1 MHAGALRALEFDRI
15 VSVVAGL
22 AVTPTGHERLAQLEP
37 MTDPSAVAREL
48 RATSEGTRFLAD
60 HPGFPL
66 RAPSDLDAIISALE
80 IEGRALEPLRLL
92 GLADY
97 LESIEQTRAAIRKVG
112 DSFPLLNGLVETVA
126 LFRGEIADVRRKIEP
141 SGEVADRASPALA
154 SIRERL
160 RKQKSRLRTT
170 MDSFVRGRET
180 SKYLQE
186 QVVTDRNGRQVL
198 MVRAEHRSA
207 IPGIVHGGSASG
219 ASLFVEPMETVEI
232 NNEIVELEEQEAEE
246 VRRILLELTDELR
259 GRSADLTRTLDV
271 ATELDA
277 IQARARF
284 SMMTDAVEPVIATD
298 GSLELRGARHPLL
311 IRGVAERLD
320 RNAGSGNREPEE
332 PASQIPDPRSRI
344 PAPGSPVPVD
354 ILLTPPT
361 RVLVVT
367 GPNTGGKTVAIK
379 TAGLLSLMAQS
390 GLHVP
395 ADRGSKL
402 PVFKSVFADI
412 GDEQSISA
420 SLSTFSAH
428 ITNVVS
434 MDRTL
439 MLPAL
444 ILLDEVGAGTDPV
457 EGGALGTA
465 VIDHFRRRGAHLIAT
480 THYDSLKSYAS
491 TTEGVVSAAFGFNP
505 ENFAPT
511 YRLMYGSPGRSLAIE
526 IAARL
531 GMPANV
537 VAAAR
542 DNLSEREKQLAEH
555 LARVDDDLRALER
568 ERKQATAERLAVADA
583 ERKLRA
589 REAAVRDREEAF
601 RKRLDSRLEEQVRAA
616 RKEID
621 TVIEGLK
628 ARAAQLSQQ
637 AAVRLRAGEKT
648 VVAGISTGD
657 TGTARADARAA
668 LDDVVARLKEGAG
681 VGPGRPQGRPL
692 PEEEREIEV
701 GSRVSVGAL
710 GLEGVVV
717 ELHGKHAEVD
727 VRGKRLRAALRDLRS
742 AGSAER
748 NPAHRESRG
757 AGLAGGGPSSE
768 GRPAVHINIDLQPR
782 TGSLTELNVIGHTV
796 DEALTRLEKFLDEA
810 MTTDVRE
817 LRIVHGHGT
826 GQLRRAISAFLK
838 DHPLVARFDT
848 APQNQGGGGATIVE
862 LKE

>member
-15 VSVVAGL
+15 VAVVAGL
-22 AVTPTGHERLAQLEP
+22 SVTPTGHDRLAELEP
-37 MTDPSAVAREL
+37 MTDAAAVARAQ
-48 RATSEGTRFLAD
+48 RATTEGTRFLAD

-66 RAPSDLDAIISALE
+66 RAPSDLDAIISALAV
-80 IEGRALEPLRLL
+80 EGRALEPLRLF

-97 LESIEQTRAAIRKVG
+97 LESIEQTRASVRAVAL
-112 DSFPLLNGLVETVA
+112 SYPLLTALVDTVA
-126 LFRGEIADVRRKIEP
+126 SFKSEIAEVRRKIEP
-141 SGEVADRASPALA
+141 SGEVADHASPALA

-160 RKQKSRLRTT
+160 RKQKSRLRSTL
-170 MDSFVRGRET
+170 DSFLRGRDT

-186 QVVTDRNGRQVL
+186 QVVTDRNGRHVL
-198 MVRAEHRSA
+198 MVRAEHRGA

-232 NNEIVELEEQEAEE
+232 NNEIVALEEQEREE
-246 VRRILLELTDELR
+246 VRRILLELTDRFR
-259 GRSADLTRTLDV
+259 GRPDDLTRTLGV

-284 SMMTDAVEPVIATD
+284 SIMTDAVEPVIAGD

-311 IRGVAERLD
+311 MKRVNERLED
-320 RNAGSGNREPEE
+320 GREDGG
-332 PASQIPDPRSRI
+332 ID
-344 PAPGSPVPVD
+344 PVPVD

-361 RVLVVT
+361 RLLVIT
-367 GPNTGGKTVAIK
+367 GPNTGGKTVALK

-395 ADRGSKL
+395 ADKGSKL
-402 PVFKSVFADI
+402 PIFNSVFADI

-439 MLPAL
+439 TLPSL
-444 ILLDEVGAGTDPV
+444 ILLDEVGAGTDPI

-511 YRLMYGSPGRSLAIE
+511 YKLIYGSPGRSLAIE

-531 GMPANV
+531 GMPATV
-537 VAAAR
+537 VTAAR
-542 DNLSEREKQLAEH
+542 ENLTEREKQLAEH
-555 LARVDDDLRALER
+555 LARVDDDLRVLER
-568 ERKQATAERLAVADA
+568 ERKQATTERLAVAEA

-621 TVIEGLK
+621 TVIDGLK
-628 ARAAQLSQQ
+628 ARATELSRQ
-637 AAVRLRAGEKT
+637 AAVRLRSGEKMR
-648 VVAGISTGD
+648 VAGISTGE
-657 TGTARADARAA
+657 TGAARADARAA

-681 VGPGRPQGRPL
+681 VGSTEGSSPQ
-692 PEEEREIEV
+692 EEGVIEV
-701 GSRVSVGAL
+701 GARVTVGAL

-727 VRGKRLRAALRDLRS
+727 VRGKRLRAALRDLRF
-742 AGSAER
+742 AGSAAGSAQR
-748 NPAHRESRG
+748 NPAHTVR
-757 AGLAGGGPSSE
+757 
-768 GRPAVHINIDLQPR
+768 VNVDLQPR
-782 TGSLTELNVIGHTV
+782 TGSLTELNVIGNTV
-796 DEALTRLEKFLDEA
+796 DEALTRLEKFLDEV

-826 GQLRRAISAFLK
+826 GQLRRAVAAFLK
-838 DHPLVARFDT
+838 EHPLVASFDT

>member
-15 VSVVAGL
+15 VAVVAGL
-22 AVTPTGHERLAQLEP
+22 TVTPTGHDRLAELEP
-37 MTDPSAVAREL
+37 MTDASAVTRAQ
-48 RATSEGTRFLAD
+48 RATTEGTRFLSD

-66 RAPSDLDAIISALE
+66 RAPSDLDAILTALDV
-80 IEGRALEPLRLL
+80 EGRALEPLRLF

-97 LESIEQTRAAIRKVG
+97 LESIEQTRGAVRSAG
-112 DSFPLLNGLVETVA
+112 QSFPLLVSLVDTVA
-126 LFRGEIADVRRKIEP
+126 SFKSEIADVRRKIEP
-141 SGEVADRASPALA
+141 SGEVADSASPALA

-160 RKQKSRLRTT
+160 RKQKSRLRSTL
-170 MDSFVRGRET
+170 DSFLRGRET

-186 QVVTDRNGRQVL
+186 QVVTDRNGRHVL
-198 MVRAEHRSA
+198 MVRAEHRGA

-246 VRRILLELTDELR
+246 VQRILLALTDQFR
-259 GRSADLTRTLDV
+259 ARPDDLTRTLDV
-271 ATELDA
+271 ATELDT

-284 SMMTDAVEPVIATD
+284 SLMTDAVEPVIATD
-298 GSLELRGARHPLL
+298 GSFELHGARHPLL
-311 IRGVAERLD
+311 MKKVNERLED
-320 RNAGSGNREPEE
+320 GREDGG
-332 PASQIPDPRSRI
+332 ID
-344 PAPGSPVPVD
+344 PVPVD
-354 ILLTPPT
+354 IVLTPPI

-367 GPNTGGKTVAIK
+367 GPNTGGKTVALK
-379 TAGLLSLMAQS
+379 TAGLLSVMAQA

-395 ADRGSKL
+395 ADTGSKL
-402 PVFKSVFADI
+402 PIFKSVFADI

-439 MLPAL
+439 TLPSL

-511 YRLMYGSPGRSLAIE
+511 YKLIYGSPGRSLAIE

-531 GMPANV
+531 GMPASV

-542 DNLSEREKQLAEH
+542 ENLTEREKQLAEH
-555 LARVDDDLRALER
+555 LARVDDDLRVLER
-568 ERKQATAERLAVADA
+568 ERKQATTERLAVAEA

-589 REAAVRDREEAF
+589 REGAVRDREEAF

-616 RKEID
+616 RREID

-628 ARAAQLSQQ
+628 ARATELSEQ
-637 AAVRLRAGEKT
+637 AAVRLRTGEKT
-648 VVAGISTGD
+648 RAAGISTGD
-657 TGTARADARAA
+657 TGAARADARAA
-668 LDDVVARLKEGAG
+668 LDDVVARLKDGAG
-681 VGPGRPQGRPL
+681 VGSAQGGL
-692 PEEEREIEV
+692 QSEEAGPIEV
-701 GSRVSVGAL
+701 GSRVTVGAL

-727 VRGKRLRAALRDLRS
+727 VRGKRLRATLRDLRS
-742 AGSAER
+742 AGPAAR
-748 NPAHRESRG
+748 NPTHTVR
-757 AGLAGGGPSSE
+757 
-768 GRPAVHINIDLQPR
+768 VNVDLQPR
-782 TGSLTELNVIGHTV
+782 IGSLTELNVIGNTV
-796 DEALTRLEKFLDEA
+796 DEAVTRLEKFLDEV
-810 MTTDVRE
+810 MTTDIRE

-826 GQLRRAISAFLK
+826 GQLRRAIAAFLK
-838 DHPLVARFDT
+838 EHPLVARFDA

-862 LKE
+862 LKD

>member
-1 MHAGALRALEFDRI
+1 MHAGALRALEYDRI

-22 AVTPTGHERLAQLEP
+22 AVTSTGHDQLAQLEP
-37 MTDPSAVAREL
+37 MTDAAAVARAQH
-48 RATSEGTRFLAD
+48 ATTEGAAFLAD

-66 RAPSDLDAIISALE
+66 RAPADLDAIVAALAVD
-80 IEGRALEPLRLL
+80 GRALEGLRLF

-97 LESIEQTRAAIRKVG
+97 LESIEQTRSAVRKVG
-112 DSFPLLNGLVETVA
+112 QSFPLLNGLVDRVA
-126 LFRGEIADVRRKIEP
+126 SFKGEISDVRRRIEP
-141 SGEVADRASPALA
+141 SGEVADNASPALA

-160 RKQKSRLRTT
+160 RKQKTKLRTT
-170 MDSFVRGRET
+170 LDSFLRGRET

-186 QVVTDRNGRQVL
+186 QVVTDRNGRHVL
-198 MVRAEHRSA
+198 MLRAEHRGA

-232 NNEIVELEEQEAEE
+232 NNEIVALEEQEAEE
-246 VRRILLELTDELR
+246 VQRILLELTDRFR
-259 GRSADLTRTLDV
+259 GRPDDLTRTLDV
-271 ATELDA
+271 ATELDV

-284 SMMTDAVEPVIATD
+284 SLMTEAVEPVITTD
-298 GSLELRGARHPLL
+298 GSFELRGARHPLL
-311 IRGVAERLD
+311 MKKVNERLED
-320 RNAGSGNREPEE
+320 GR
-332 PASQIPDPRSRI
+332 PDGGI
-344 PAPGSPVPVD
+344 EPVPVD

-361 RVLVVT
+361 RVLVIT

-395 ADRGSKL
+395 ADKGSRL
-402 PVFKSVFADI
+402 PVFQSVFADI

-439 MLPAL
+439 TLPSL

-491 TTEGVVSAAFGFNP
+491 TTDGVASAAFGFNP
-505 ENFAPT
+505 ETFAPT
-511 YRLMYGSPGRSLAIE
+511 YSLVYGSPGRSLAIE

-531 GMPANV
+531 GMPAGV

-542 DNLSEREKQLAEH
+542 ENLTEREKQLAEH
-555 LARVDDDLRALER
+555 LARVDDDLRRLER

-583 ERKLRA
+583 ERTLKA

-601 RKRLDSRLEEQVRAA
+601 RKRLDSRLEDQVRAA
-616 RKEID
+616 RREID

-628 ARAAQLSQQ
+628 TRASELSQQ
-637 AAVRLRAGEKT
+637 AAVRLRSGEKT
-648 VVAGISTGD
+648 RVAGISTGE
-657 TGTARADARAA
+657 TGAARADARAA

-681 VGPGRPQGRPL
+681 LGPSGSAEATADNGGLTIDVGT
-692 PEEEREIEV
+692 
-701 GSRVSVGAL
+701 RVTVGAL

-727 VRGKRLRAALRDLRS
+727 VRGKRLRAALRDLR
-742 AGSAER
+742 AI
-748 NPAHRESRG
+748 
-757 AGLAGGGPSSE
+757 GGTAPPPKVRVNVE
-768 GRPAVHINIDLQPR
+768 LQPR
-782 TGSLTELNVIGHTV
+782 TGSLTELNVIGHSV
-796 DEALTRLEKFLDEA
+796 DEALTRLEKFLDETL
-810 MTTDVRE
+810 TTDIRE
-817 LRIVHGHGT
+817 VRIVHGHGT
-826 GQLRRAISAFLK
+826 GQLRRAIGAFLK
-838 DHPLVARFDT
+838 EHPLVAKFDT
-848 APQNQGGGGATIVE
+848 APQNQGGGGATVVE
-862 LKE
+862 LKD